1 MCIFHLGTASF
12 SCHRVLGALCRLF
25 SYSVPIQPLSC
36 LMADEQGCQISKK
49 PPFHF
54 LVYLFQ
60 EYKPVTCWPFV
71 HIRPNGSS
79 IRTKLKLSKQVF
91 SLILS
96 CDNPACLPSPR
107 WCVKVTR
114 ALGCRLIQH
123 FVSLGWSLGRQ
134 ICPGKKFARLL
145 QQPSSVSLL
154 SLSRSLCLSLSLS
167 LSLCFSYHWSPSFG
181 LSEEGENF
189 EVRCQEL
196 VGVDVANQ
204 DGLIS
209 MTDMYLHRCLDRFN
223 SSQNISFDTRQEHN
237 GKNTC
242 TKVVYNFNVS
252 ICHTFPR
259 RIRPRNLW
267 NALQRV
273 TDPDWRWNRA
283 FQTYGERR
291 WLLSFAWHMFDVE
304 VWLSDFSFQGTQVRL
319 IYQFCAMRKAG
330 VKFGNLILNMSA
342 RDIKFVFCIRPTA
355 TPGPTPSR
363 TTRRNLIGTIGQEL

>member
-167 LSLCFSYHWSPSFG
+167 LSLFFLSLKPVFWSLGRRGKLWSPMPRASRSWCRQPG
-181 LSEEGENF
+181 WPNIYDWYVLTSLS
-189 EVRCQEL
+189 
-196 VGVDVANQ
+196 
-204 DGLIS
+204 
-209 MTDMYLHRCLDRFN
+209 
-223 SSQNISFDTRQEHN
+223 
-237 GKNTC
+237 
-242 TKVVYNFNVS
+242 
-252 ICHTFPR
+252 
-259 RIRPRNLW
+259 RP
-267 NALQRV
+267 
-273 TDPDWRWNRA
+273 
-283 FQTYGERR
+283 F
-291 WLLSFAWHMFDVE
+291 
-304 VWLSDFSFQGTQVRL
+304 
-319 IYQFCAMRKAG
+319 
-330 VKFGNLILNMSA
+330 
-342 RDIKFVFCIRPTA
+342 
-355 TPGPTPSR
+355 
-363 TTRRNLIGTIGQEL
+363 